1 MTTLPPHLRLDPWS
15 ADYESALQ
23 LPAAE
28 EPEARVDV
36 TVECA
41 RWAALRPAPATPGRL
56 RFVDGV
62 RRVDQRLLLEEPGGP
77 YFGLLGS
84 LAVGLVEADGDRA
97 GLTEARVQRHICVG
111 GGRLLPAFEAPL
123 RSGRQAL
130 AFEPLAVPENTPQA
144 PVEGLQAEMRREE
157 ARLATELARDGD
169 PVILDGPL
177 GFVVDAA
184 APIVGFVK
192 RLLRSYLGPGEAALL
207 PELEVGQRTPLFL
220 LSGNRHARYSWYQ
233 RVGRGRS
240 IDARLHG
247 VVRLEADA
255 GLGLDATRAVA
266 DRLAADLP
274 RFASDARHDPRAP
287 QNLFPVGGLEARL
300 RHLLGDPLLVRR
312 AIEARV
318 GAGLPA

>member
-1 MTTLPPHLRLDPWS
+1 MTTLPASLRLDPWS

-23 LPAAE
+23 LPVAE

-41 RWAALRPAPATPGRL
+41 RWSALRRAPAPPGRL

-62 RRVDQRLLLEEPGGP
+62 RRVDQRLLLEEPAGP

-84 LAVGLVEADGDRA
+84 LAVGLVETDGARA

-111 GGRLLPAFEAPL
+111 GGRLLPPFEAPL
-123 RSGRQAL
+123 RSGRQSL

-157 ARLATELARDGD
+157 ARLAAELAQDGD

-177 GFVVDAA
+177 GFVIDAA

-192 RLLRSYLGPGEAALL
+192 RLLRGYLGPEQAALL

-233 RVGRGRS
+233 RVGRGRP

-255 GLGLDATRAVA
+255 GLGLDTTRAVA
-266 DRLAADLP
+266 DRLAGELP

-318 GAGLPA
+318 GAGVPA